1 MREILFRGKRID
13 NSEWIY
19 GSFCMDAVEQK
30 NGLCGVDGFIR
41 LYDFAKGKIQMHEV
55 DRETVGQY
63 TGLTDKNGKKI
74 FEGDVL
80 SYDFVGEDFATGE
93 ADIPQRDIFVV
104 TWRDGKWDGWQM
116 WERMTDHERE
126 AFGFCDGDSINSKE
140 CRKMEVIGNIHD
152 NPEFLEVPHE

>member
-1 MREILFRGKRID
+1 MREILFRGKRYSDGEWVEGSLLAWPDGSTEMCYD
-13 NSEWIY
+13 NPESDDESLKSIVY
-19 GSFCMDAVEQK
+19 P
-30 NGLCGVDGFIR
+30 
-41 LYDFAKGKIQMHEV
+41 
-55 DRETVGQY
+55 ETVGQY

-80 SYDFVGEDFATGE
+80 SYDFVGEGFVTGE

-126 AFGFCDGDSINSKE
+126 ALGFCDGDSINSKE